1 MVTVQ
6 KMKNDLEINLLELAQ
21 ELIKKAGIILLCAVL
36 AGGGTFL
43 CERLFV
49 EPQYE
54 STTKIYVLN
63 KQDSNMLTSSD
74 MQTSTLLAKDYV
86 EMIKSRDVTEEAIR
100 QLNLS
105 MTHEEMLEKLEIG
118 TLTDTRIVV
127 IKVRDSDP
135 NQAAK
140 IAETIESAAVTHIRN
155 VMNVEAVNVAEKAN
169 IPKDPVSPVYGRDS
183 ILAAFLGAMAA
194 AAVLAVRFLKDDTIR
209 SFEDIEKYL
218 EISTLGAIP
227 LTDLIDRKR
236 YKRQE

>member
-1 MVTVQ
+1 MVTVE

-43 CERLFV
+43 GEKLFAS
-49 EPQYE
+49 PQYE
-54 STTKIYVLN
+54 STTKIYVLT
-63 KQDSNMLTSSD
+63 KQDNNILTSGD

-105 MTHEEMLEKLEIG
+105 ITHEQMLEKMDIS

-127 IKVRDSDP
+127 IKVRDQEP
-135 NQAAK
+135 ENAAK
-140 IAETIESAAVTHIRN
+140 IAETIENVAVTHIQN

-169 IPKDPVSPVYGRDS
+169 VPMVPVSPVYVRDS
-183 ILAAFLGAMAA
+183 ILAALLGAMAA
-194 AAVLAVRFLKDDTIR
+194 AMVLTVRFLGDDTIR
-209 SFEDIEKYL
+209 SLEDIEKYL
-218 EISTLGAIP
+218 EISTLGAVP
-227 LTDLIDRKR
+227 LADGIDRKR
-236 YKRQE
+236 

>member
-6 KMKNDLEINLLELAQ
+6 KMKNDLEVNLLELAQ
-21 ELIKKAGIILLCAVL
+21 ELIRKAGILLLCAVL

-43 CERLFV
+43 WEKIIV
-49 EPQYE
+49 TPQYE
-54 STTKIYVLN
+54 STTKIYVLT
-63 KQDSNMLTSSD
+63 KQDNNILTSGD

-105 MTHEEMLEKLEIG
+105 ITHEEMLGKMDIS

-127 IKVRDSDP
+127 IKVRDAQP
-135 NQAAK
+135 ENAAT
-140 IAETIESAAVTHIRN
+140 IAETIESVAVTHIQN

-169 IPKDPVSPVYGRDS
+169 IPQSPVSPEYGRDS
-183 ILAAFLGAMAA
+183 ILAALAGMMAA
-194 AAVLAVRFLKDDTIR
+194 AAILAIRFLRDDTIR

-218 EISTLGAIP
+218 DISTLGAVP
-227 LTDLIDRKR
+227 LTNMTDRK
-236 YKRQE
+236 